1 MKLLFD
7 PRAKVRSLQPDDQAL
22 ASLPVVGLP
31 FQENFVAVARQI
43 SYAFRDC
50 FDTIS
55 SSWDKT
61 NVLDT
66 PIKPVFLTDSCA
78 ICDATVLAS
87 TSVSV
92 GGGR

>member
-1 MKLLFD
+1 M
-7 PRAKVRSLQPDDQAL
+7 QPDDQAL

-66 PIKPVFLTDSCA
+66 PTKPVFLTDSCA